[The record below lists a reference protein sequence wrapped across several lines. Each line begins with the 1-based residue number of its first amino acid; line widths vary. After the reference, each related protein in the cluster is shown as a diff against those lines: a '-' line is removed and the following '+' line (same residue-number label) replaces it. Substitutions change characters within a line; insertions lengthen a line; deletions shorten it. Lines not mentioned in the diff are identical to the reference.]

1 MDDPNKKMLEEEGK
15 KQVYFAPEIIEK
27 RELKVDL
34 VTNIEETPSLPDEP
48 PPPQ

>member
-1 MDDPNKKMLEEEGK
+1 MNDQDTKILEEKDK
-15 KQVYFAPEIIEK
+15 KPVYFAPGIVEK

>member
-1 MDDPNKKMLEEEGK
+1 MDDLNKNTLEEKDK
-15 KQVYFAPEIIEK
+15 KPVYFAPKIVEK

-48 PPPQ
+48 PPPI